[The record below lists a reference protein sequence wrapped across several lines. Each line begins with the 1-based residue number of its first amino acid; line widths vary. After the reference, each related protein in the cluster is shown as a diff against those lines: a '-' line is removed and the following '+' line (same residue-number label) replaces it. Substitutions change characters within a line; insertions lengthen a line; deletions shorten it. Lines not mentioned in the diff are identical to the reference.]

1 MPLLEMKTTMALSRI
16 MRLRIK
22 PKVAA
27 VSFQDPIGGK
37 RSRENFLIGSTF
49 PHVRKQCRTK
59 CGLEINTSGGG
70 RVKISVTKPD
80 SSYPDTSK
88 FVN

>member
-22 PKVAA
+22 PKVAD
-27 VSFQDPIGGK
+27 VSFQDPIEGE
-37 RSRENFLIGSTF
+37 RSRENFPIGSML
-49 PHVRKQCRTK
+49 PHIRKQCLTK
-59 CGLEINTSGGG
+59 CGFEINTSGDG

-80 SSYPDTSK
+80 SSYPDTSE